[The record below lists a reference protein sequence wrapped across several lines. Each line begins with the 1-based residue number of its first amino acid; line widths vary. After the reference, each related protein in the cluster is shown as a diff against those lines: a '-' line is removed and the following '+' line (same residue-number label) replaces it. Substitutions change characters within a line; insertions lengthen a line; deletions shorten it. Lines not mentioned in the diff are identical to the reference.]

1 MHTNIDKSGH
11 IKSLVYG
18 LTIGFE
24 PEWLLLSKDMLQ
36 AGTTLSS

>member
-1 MHTNIDKSGH
+1 MYVNIDKSGH

-24 PEWLLLSKDMLQ
+24 PKWLLLSKDMLQ
-36 AGTTLSS
+36 IWTTLSS